1 MSNIDLQKEYEWQQS
16 ESGQRY
22 MSFIEEM
29 AKKFSKIT
37 GKRFDSGKVFM
48 LIDNDRGGQ
57 PVYRKQIESE
67 D

>member
-22 MSFIEEM
+22 MSFIEDM

-37 GKRFDSGKVFM
+37 GKRFDSGKVLM
-48 LIDNDRGGQ
+48 LMDNDRGGQ
-57 PVYRKQIESE
+57 PVYRKAIESE
-67 D
+67 N